1 MAIARIQER
10 LLALAAA
17 HHAIDDPGL
26 DELKDAEIIEAQAMG
41 LILDHC
47 RSQGHL
53 PDKAVPMAAQQRV
66 LDRLALEKDDVA
78 ELMWYYT
85 SHFWPD
91 TVENRQVYLDSTR
104 DLLLADEEE
113 QEDEEE

>member
-1 MAIARIQER
+1 MSIAHIQER
-10 LLALAAA
+10 LLELAKA

-26 DELKDAEIIEAQAMG
+26 DELKDAEIIEAQAKG

-47 RSQGHL
+47 RSQSHL

-78 ELMWYYT
+78 ETTELKIL
-85 SHFWPD
+85 PD
-91 TVENRQVYLDSTR
+91 LISGFRVASNQQSKHGSFLY
-104 DLLLADEEE
+104 
-113 QEDEEE
+113 Q